1 MLSFIYYAK
10 SILSLFKTLIMI
22 SLNSVLKLS
31 SSSFILSFFKLH
43 LKRKEPKTF
52 QRKIIC
58 KQKRTN
64 LYTALEGILQV
75 NICTRYLKPWFQSHT
90 IRVVQWSR
98 APALEIGFLCSNPH
112 AYTSKLYNLEEE
124 NKDSVRTYF
133 WEWFIWI
140 KQEIVLKSLVWFWHV
155 YNFHLLLFC
164 IKHFIACDLQ
174 HSVEGSSS
182 CAHKDMC
189 NCQAIF
195 NGLGI

>member
-10 SILSLFKTLIMI
+10 SILSLFKTLIVI

-31 SSSFILSFFKLH
+31 SSSLILSFFKLH

-90 IRVVQWSR
+90 IRVVQLSR
-98 APALEIGFLCSNPH
+98 APALEIGFLGSNPH
-112 AYTSKLYNLEEE
+112 TYTSKLYNLEEE
-124 NKDSVRTYF
+124 NKDSVMTYF

-140 KQEIVLKSLVWFWHV
+140 KQENRTQELGLILACIQFSLTFVLYK
-155 YNFHLLLFC
+155 
-164 IKHFIACDLQ
+164 
-174 HSVEGSSS
+174 
-182 CAHKDMC
+182 
-189 NCQAIF
+189 
-195 NGLGI
+195 GLYSMWPAAFSRR